1 MSREGRQRAER
12 HGRIAEI
19 YAALIYCLCG
29 FRILARRYRT
39 KFGEADLILRRGN
52 LIVVVEVKYA
62 GAGQVIDAVLPSR
75 RQLERIERAALIYQS
90 RHPECAGAMLRLDII
105 VVRPWGR
112 FRRIRNA
119 GSSN

>member
-1 MSREGRQRAER
+1 MSRDGRQRAER

-19 YAALIYCLCG
+19 YVALIYCLCG

-39 KFGEADLILRRGN
+39 TSGEADLILRRVN
-52 LIVVVEVKYA
+52 LVVVVEVKYA
-62 GAGQVIDAVLPSR
+62 GAGQVIDTVLPSF
-75 RQLERIERAALIYQS
+75 RQLKRIEKAALIFQS
-90 RHPECAGAMLRLDII
+90 RHPEYANAMLRLDII

-119 GSSN
+119 GSST